1 MNILNYLY
9 LNLILKILQ
18 FKICKVNKLIQ
29 KVQQIKVKHHM
40 HHYGNKIKRQ
50 IVVIIVEKNLLC
62 FSENIIV
69 EYVDV
74 LYVMIVAKV
83 DKQQNI
89 QIKVNLKEYVMH
101 V

>member
-1 MNILNYLY
+1 
-9 LNLILKILQ
+9 
-18 FKICKVNKLIQ
+18 
-29 KVQQIKVKHHM
+29 M

-83 DKQQNI
+83 DK
-89 QIKVNLKEYVMH
+89 
-101 V
+101 